1 VSKNNAISNH
11 VQEDLVVF
19 TARSS
24 RCHGLLH
31 FIACRVLSDTK
42 GARDAVQNC
51 WLTASRHSPKF
62 EHEGAFRSW
71 LLRIVIDDALAIRR
85 MKKESISDRNLHV
98 ASSSESPGAP
108 DALSHLELLT
118 LLFSRLAMTQELA
131 PGPTA
136 TTK

>member
-19 TARSS
+19 TARFS

-51 WLTASRHSPKF
+51 WLTAFRHSPKF

-71 LLRIVIDDALAIRR
+71 LLRMAIDEALAIRR
-85 MKKESISDRNLHV
+85 KKKES
-98 ASSSESPGAP
+98 SSVKKLVMG
-108 DALSHLELLT
+108 
-118 LLFSRLAMTQELA
+118 
-131 PGPTA
+131 
-136 TTK
+136 